1 MRKDLNLYCIKNHNY
16 NTQTFCTFF
25 RMLRFGIR
33 ATPSRLV
40 LMRTKYSTVFETED
54 ASKRWRAVEDILPPI
69 QIPTPNLNQP
79 FPTPSGIYLFLTL
92 TYRLLFCFLLLC
104 A

>member
-1 MRKDLNLYCIKNHNY
+1 
-16 NTQTFCTFF
+16 
-25 RMLRFGIR
+25 MLRLGTR

-54 ASKRWRAVEDILPPI
+54 ASKRWTAVEDILPPI

-79 FPTPSGIYLFLTL
+79 FPTPSGIYLFFTL
-92 TYRLLFCFLLLC
+92 TYPQFTLKCCRM
-104 A
+104 ATTATRKK

>member
-1 MRKDLNLYCIKNHNY
+1 
-16 NTQTFCTFF
+16 
-25 RMLRFGIR
+25 MLRFGIR

-79 FPTPSGIYLFLTL
+79 FPTPSGIYFFFTL
-92 TYRLLFCFLLLC
+92 TYPQFTLKFCRM
-104 A
+104 ATTPTRKK

>member
-1 MRKDLNLYCIKNHNY
+1 
-16 NTQTFCTFF
+16 
-25 RMLRFGIR
+25 MLRLGTR

-40 LMRTKYSTVFETED
+40 LMRTKYSTAFETED
-54 ASKRWRAVEDILPPI
+54 ASKRWTAVEDILPPI

-92 TYRLLFCFLLLC
+92 TYPQFTLKCCRM
-104 A
+104 ATTPTRKK